1 MEIKLSLNEG
11 LLREFNIEINSSDID
26 QRVANKLTEI
36 SKTVKMPGFRP
47 GKVPISVVKARYG
60 EQSKGEVIQTML
72 DEAAREAI
80 ESNKLNLAS
89 QPALDIISYEDG
101 KDLEALL
108 KCEVLP
114 EIALPEISALSI
126 KRPILPIDESEVK
139 NAMQR
144 LATENSPTE
153 KTKKNHKA
161 VLGDIAIIDFEGSIN
176 GVPFEG
182 GAAKGHSLELGSNT
196 FIPGF
201 EEGILGMKVEEHR
214 HIDVSFPENYQASHL
229 AGKRA
234 VFSVTV
240 NEIRTKGEPVIDD
253 SLAEKLG
260 FENISSLEKAVSGQI
275 SSQHAPALRQLLKK
289 NILDEL
295 NEFAQFDVP
304 PTLLSSEYNVV
315 AKSMKS
321 EQGIVDNEQDD
332 NGQSDDKKVDEG
344 LDEATRKEAAAI
356 SSRRVRLG
364 LMLTEIG
371 RANNL
376 TVSEEDTKRAIFE
389 QAKNY
394 PGQEKQIIE
403 YYQKNP
409 EAARQLSGPLFEDKV
424 IDYIVELANVTDFET
439 NIDELYRSDEVG
451 INKKTKKTAKNKAKS
466 KTRKLTNK
474 ANNSPAMKK
483 TKSEKALRKSDF
495 SSVKK
500 EETIKKLA
508 KKKPGKK
515 SL

>member
-80 ESNKLNLAS
+80 ESNELNLAS

-144 LATENSPTE
+144 LAAENSPTE
-153 KTKKNHKA
+153 KTKKNYKA

-201 EEGILGMKVEEHR
+201 EEGILGMKAEEHR
-214 HIDVSFPENYQASHL
+214 HIDVSFPETYQASHL
-229 AGKRA
+229 AGKSA
-234 VFSVTV
+234 VFSVTLI
-240 NEIRTKGEPVIDD
+240 EIRTKGKPVIDD
-253 SLAEKLG
+253 SLAKRLG

-289 NILDEL
+289 NILDQL

-321 EQGIVDNEQDD
+321 EQGIVDNEQDN
-332 NGQSDDKKVDEG
+332 NGQSDDKKADEG
-344 LDEATRKEAAAI
+344 LDEATKKEVSAI

-451 INKKTKKTAKNKAKS
+451 GNKKAKKTAKKKTKS
-466 KTRKLTNK
+466 KTKKLTNK
-474 ANNSPAMKK
+474 ADNSPAMKK
-483 TKSEKALRKSDF
+483 AKSKKALRKSDY
-495 SSVKK
+495 SSEKK
-500 EETIKKLA
+500 ESAIKKSA